1 LYEVGV
7 SARFEAAHS
16 LRGDFGPATRLHGHT
31 YLVDVSAEGRGLR
44 GDGTLCDISRLQATV
59 GEIAGCLHY
68 RNLDEV
74 DELRGLNTTA
84 EALARH
90 FFDRVAAT
98 MAGQGVEWVR
108 VRLWESPDAYAGY
121 RGRVPG
127 NDAPSSE

>member
-1 LYEVGV
+1 MYEVGV

-31 YLVDVSAEGRGLR
+31 YRVDVSAEGPYLR
-44 GDGTLCDISRLQATV
+44 DDGTLCDISRLQATV

-84 EALARH
+84 EVLARH
-90 FFDRVAAT
+90 FFDLVAAA
-98 MAGQGVEWVR
+98 MAGQAVEWLK

-121 RGRVPG
+121 RGRLTG
-127 NDAPSSE
+127 DYAPSSE